1 MKIINTITTL
11 SIGAV
16 LGIGAV
22 LSCSDNSPRHSDAA
36 TCDCPASEPPIA
48 GRLVVIEGT
57 PRTIEAS
64 AQGFAG
70 AACPPGLQFLSGTCT
85 NDPPSS
91 IEDITLQQFGFNK
104 DGFGW
109 LCDFKNNKTVPV
121 SVKATVL
128 CLKPP
133 T

>member
-1 MKIINTITTL
+1 MSLTKTITLL
-11 SIGAV
+11 SVGAV
-16 LGIGAV
+16 FGVGMV
-22 LSCSDNSPRHSDAA
+22 LSCGDNAPRSLDAA

-48 GRLVVIEGT
+48 ARLVVIEGV
-57 PRTIEAS
+57 PRTIEAG
-64 AQGFAG
+64 AQGGAG
-70 AACPPGLQFLSGTCT
+70 AACPTGFQFLSGTCT
-85 NDPPSS
+85 NDPPTS
-91 IEDITLQQFGFNK
+91 IEDITLQQFGFDKGN
-104 DGFGW
+104 FGW